1 MYIYIYSIYIY
12 ASFNHYDL
20 TTKHESPMF
29 GQDLHVQ
36 LRHPRDA
43 AGGPPPAESPAAPKH
58 GNVAR
63 GGER

>member
-1 MYIYIYSIYIY
+1 
-12 ASFNHYDL
+12 
-20 TTKHESPMF
+20 MF

-43 AGGPPPAESPAAPKH
+43 AGGPPPAESPAPPKH